1 MKKGM
6 RVVVVLAAATVAI
19 SSFQIASGA
28 PPGPANHRGSQ
39 SVRPTTG
46 EIRTAVDGLLGWHV
60 GVFGN
65 VFPTLTFSESAV
77 LTDALGLATIGGD
90 NSQEVSPQINKK
102 LDFHLSPEDVDSVK
116 RQIDSLGLKMTA
128 YRVDTIPS
136 DAESLQKLF
145 AFAKEL
151 GAETIVTSAMPSSLS
166 ELDALAGKSGIN
178 VAIESQDDPKELMS
192 SIQGFSPRIGVSANL
207 GQWMEHGIRPV
218 DGLATIHDR
227 LMAVRLRDRSRL
239 GTNARDV
246 KLGTGTADLQRFL
259 LQVAEQEPPPQE
271 QPNACVNCSRPYGGT
286 KPLFIALD
294 VNPWQIVI
302 GTEPQAGISGG
313 IFADLWQAATDFEKI
328 ARPAMGYR
336 IEEDAALI
344 PPTSSDRI
352 AAEVKQK
359 IEGALPRKAAVT
371 PRAPRKLLVVDLCPA
386 GGYYHDTVANA
397 NFAIQKMAENTG
409 AYQPIFSND
418 MNNLK
423 YPNIL
428 KYDAVFLN
436 SVVGEAFSDP
446 LVLDGLIRFV
456 RQGGGVAGLHGASY
470 ASMDIPE
477 YGELIGAQ
485 SGPHRVETTTLKID
499 DPDSPLTSQFSTS
512 PLTAGLGGK
521 AFSWTDEFYHF
532 LPTGPYS
539 REKLHVLV
547 SIDAQKTDLSQWHVR
562 PDKDYGMVWIKSY
575 GEGRVFNCALGHTP
589 SLFETPAMAQ
599 MVLNGI
605 QFVLGDLPADTT
617 PNAMT
622 GNK

>member
-6 RVVVVLAAATVAI
+6 RVEVVLAAAAVAI
-19 SSFQIASGA
+19 TSPQIASGA
-28 PPGPANHRGSQ
+28 SPAPGTHRGSQ

-60 GVFGN
+60 GIFGS
-65 VFPTLTFSESAV
+65 VFPMLDFSESAV
-77 LTDALGLATIGGD
+77 LTDALGLANIGGD
-90 NSQEVSPQINKK
+90 SSQEVSPQISKK
-102 LDFHLSPEDVDSVK
+102 LDFHLSPEDVDFVK
-116 RQIDSLGLKMTA
+116 RQLDSLALKMTA

-136 DAESLQKLF
+136 DAESRQKLF

-151 GAETIVTSAMPSSLS
+151 GAETIVTGAMPSSLS
-166 ELDALAGKSGIN
+166 ELDSLAGKSGIN
-178 VAIESQDDPKELMS
+178 VAIESQDDPKDLMN
-192 SIQGFSPRIGVSANL
+192 SIQKLSPRIGVSANV
-207 GQWMEHGIRPV
+207 GQWMEHGVRPV
-218 DGLATIHDR
+218 DGLSTIHDR

-239 GTNARDV
+239 GANARDV
-246 KLGTGTADLQRFL
+246 KLGTGMAALQRFL
-259 LQVAEQEPPPQE
+259 MQIAEQEPQPQE
-271 QPNACVNCSRPYGGT
+271 QPNACVNCGRPYGGT

-302 GTEPQAGISGG
+302 GTEPQAGVSGG
-313 IFADLWQAATDFEKI
+313 IFAELWQATTDFEKI

-336 IEEDAALI
+336 IEQDARLI
-344 PPTSSDRI
+344 PPTSADRI
-352 AAEVKQK
+352 ATEAKQK
-359 IEGALPRKAAVT
+359 IEAALPRKAAVI
-371 PRAPRKLLVVDLCPA
+371 PRVPRQLLVVDLCPA

-418 MNNLK
+418 LNNLK

-436 SVVGEAFSDP
+436 SVVGEVFSDP
-446 LVLDGLIRFV
+446 SVLDGLIRFV

-470 ASMDIPE
+470 ASMDVPE

-499 DPDSPLTSQFSTS
+499 EPDSPLTMHFASS

-539 REKLHVLV
+539 REKLHVLI

-562 PDKDYGMVWIKSY
+562 PDKDYGLVWIKSY

-617 PNAMT
+617 PNAMR
-622 GNK
+622 GNN